1 MTSTAVAT
9 PTEAKAKAPAL
20 PALKVGGGVAAIVPQ
35 DAEQAWRMAQLIVN
49 GGMAP
54 PGMDRPEKV
63 VTAILHG
70 LEVGLK
76 PMQAVQSIAVVNN
89 RPTIWGD
96 AALGLVQGSGLLED
110 FEERIDGDGD
120 NRVAYCRAKRVD
132 RETPI
137 ERTFSVAD
145 AKKAGLWDKSGPWKQ
160 YPQRMLQMRARS
172 WCIRDGF
179 PDVLKGLQVR
189 EEVRD
194 FVAPAASAEEA
205 PAITAATIKATAT
218 AAQTAPEPART
229 VTDAEFTETPP
240 GVVGAEPAA
249 TPATPQAE
257 QAPADDGADEDASA
271 AWLSVRK
278 AEIDAAASVRELDII
293 MENANAMFEDDPPP
307 AATRDAFVTYW
318 RARMQAVVP
327 GSRPKKERA

>member
-1 MTSTAVAT
+1 MNANAAVT
-9 PTEAKAKAPAL
+9 VQTDAKAKAPAL
-20 PALKVGGGVAAIVPQ
+20 PALKAGGGVAAIVPQ
-35 DAEQAWRMAQLIVN
+35 DAEQAWRMAQLIVG

-96 AALGLVQGSGLLED
+96 AALGLVQGSGLLQD
-110 FEERIDGDGD
+110 FEERIDGEGD
-120 NRVAYCRAKRVD
+120 NRVAYCRAKRAD
-132 RETPI
+132 RETPV

-145 AKKAGLWDKSGPWKQ
+145 AKKAGLWGKSGPWSQ

-194 FVAPAASAEEA
+194 FVAPAAAAEA
-205 PAITAATIKATAT
+205 GPAITAAAIKE
-218 AAQTAPEPART
+218 AAAVPERT

-240 GVVGAEPAA
+240 GVVGPEPAA
-249 TPATPQAE
+249 TPATSPAE
-257 QAPADDGADEDASA
+257 QAPADDNGWEAWWSVKRQAIEQAVTVMELDAI
-271 AWLSVRK
+271 K
-278 AEIDAAASVRELDII
+278 DAA
-293 MENANAMFEDDPPP
+293 NATFEDDPPP
-307 AATRDAFVTYW
+307 EGLRLEFNDAW
-318 RARMQAVVP
+318 DKRAKVLVP
-327 GSRPKKERA
+327 PARSTKPKGERA